1 MMAGSGDE
9 AVANARRFDTYAVGY
24 CLRFV
29 RAEAWQIGGL
39 YASAID
45 AWHGARHRHPGDRNP
60 PLGAP
65 LFYSGG
71 RYGHIV
77 IATKPGVGQMRS
89 TDCRTRG
96 AVSEALIDW
105 PVKTWGQTY
114 LGWTED
120 LNGVTL
126 PLGEEDDEM
135 KPEDWIKLRAIVR
148 EEVAANNPTVADSV
162 WNEEQNVTQP
172 NGDKVTKTTRQ
183 ILRETWQRVAKMG

>member
-39 YASAID
+39 YGSAID
-45 AWHGARHRHPGDRNP
+45 AWHGARHRHPGDRHP
-60 PLGAP
+60 PIGAP
-65 LFYSGG
+65 MFYAGG

-77 IATKPGVGQMRS
+77 VATSQTRSQMRS

-96 AVSEALIDW
+96 AVSETDVDW
-105 PVKTWGQTY
+105 PVRTWGSTY

-126 PLGEEDDEM
+126 PLGEEDEEM
-135 KPEDWIKLRAIVR
+135 TPEDWIKLRAIVR
-148 EEVAANNPTVADSV
+148 EEVVANNPTATDSV
-162 WNEEQNVTQP
+162 WNEEQNVTHPDGTKQS
-172 NGDKVTKTTRQ
+172 KTTRQ
-183 ILRETWQRVAKMG
+183 ILRETWQRVAKLD